1 MSETQGYEVYK
12 TATIP
17 RTDLVNARL
26 GIWKLSHVAKDM
38 AALSSDPATK
48 AYWEMEAAKADMLHK
63 RLEAI

>member
-17 RTDLVNARL
+17 RTELINARL
-26 GIWKLSHVAKDM
+26 SAWKLAHVAQDM

-48 AYWEMEAAKADMLHK
+48 AYWEMEAAKAAALHS
-63 RLEAI
+63 RLERL